1 MDDGSSRRDHLLAAE
16 AAGHNTGELE
26 PRPIPSDCDVLL
38 DTFWALRRS
47 AGSNGMTAAAI
58 SYSEIQAWQ
67 ALNGVQL
74 DPFEVDLIFV
84 MDHAALVA
92 FAEQKKK

>member
-1 MDDGSSRRDHLLAAE
+1 MEDGSSRRDHLLAAE
-16 AAGHNTGELE
+16 AAGHHTGELE

-38 DTFWALRRS
+38 NAFWALRRS

-58 SYSEIQAWQ
+58 SYGEILAWQ
-67 ALNGVQL
+67 TLCGVQL

-84 MDHAALVA
+84 MDHAALSA
-92 FAEQKKK
+92 FAEKKR